1 MDERIRDLMDAV
13 RAEAAVRRVSVKAL
27 AAAADVSYVAMR
39 RYLAGG
45 RSMSLSQMYRVV
57 DVLGTSLERLMED
70 AARRAAERA
79 RGSLR
84 ETITQSEGTDAGP
97 QSQAELDERRERD
110 IQATLEA
117 GRVKRGRRS
126 A

>member
-45 RSMSLSQMYRVV
+45 RSMSLS
-57 DVLGTSLERLMED
+57 SLIET
-70 AARRAAERA
+70 AEIH
-79 RGSLR
+79 L
-84 ETITQSEGTDAGP
+84 
-97 QSQAELDERRERD
+97 
-110 IQATLEA
+110 
-117 GRVKRGRRS
+117 
-126 A
+126 